1 MVQDGVPRKRNKEG
15 ATESRKSQK
24 SSSTSASKTSRSND
38 VVLSSKNDKVRD
50 IVNGDDENV
59 LRQKIKE
66 KLAQTYSRLG
76 VIWSIKFC
84 INFLQAFFMAK
95 WSMWN
100 HKQIKL

>member
-24 SSSTSASKTSRSND
+24 SSSTSRNND

-76 VIWSIKFC
+76 VI
-84 INFLQAFFMAK
+84 
-95 WSMWN
+95 
-100 HKQIKL
+100 

>member
-1 MVQDGVPRKRNKEG
+1 MVQDGVPRKRNKDGG
-15 ATESRKSQK
+15 ASENRKSQK
-24 SSSTSASKTSRSND
+24 SSASASKTSKHND

-76 VIWSIKFC
+76 VI
-84 INFLQAFFMAK
+84 
-95 WSMWN
+95 
-100 HKQIKL
+100 

>member
-24 SSSTSASKTSRSND
+24 SSSTSASASKTSRNND
-38 VVLSSKNDKVRD
+38 VVLSSKNDKLRD

-76 VIWSIKFC
+76 VI
-84 INFLQAFFMAK
+84 
-95 WSMWN
+95 
-100 HKQIKL
+100 